1 MAKMVPSEIPE
12 LLLADPKRRAE
23 RHVYQSLDRELGG
36 DFTVYWS
43 RPWHRF
49 RPDGTG
55 RDGEVDFVVA
65 HADLGVL
72 AIEVKGGTVSC
83 NDQGQ
88 WVSVSGSGTPYNLKR
103 SPVTQAMEGKQ
114 SATEQIAPDTL
125 LGFANQNLGNMVL
138 AGNPQQGRQK
148 RSSLGGRDF
157 GPQFPGQLQMPR

>member
-1 MAKMVPSEIPE
+1 M
-12 LLLADPKRRAE
+12 
-23 RHVYQSLDRELGG
+23 GG
-36 DFTVYWS
+36 DFTVYLS

-103 SPVTQAMEGKQ
+103 SPVTRALEGKHELNRRLKRLAAL
-114 SATEQIAPDTL
+114 SRRTL
-125 LGFANQNLGNMVL
+125 NMCHGVVPVSYTHL
-138 AGNPQQGRQK
+138 DVYKRQMS
-148 RSSLGGRDF
+148 RRH
-157 GPQFPGQLQMPR
+157 